1 MYQNVILK
9 SGNCSDFFLQNMVIE
24 NTKNNFFTL
33 SKKGHQLTNTS
44 PTLVS
49 SFNLGHHIIWKLP

>member
-1 MYQNVILK
+1 
-9 SGNCSDFFLQNMVIE
+9 MVIE

-49 SFNLGHHIIWKLP
+49 SFNHGHHIIELCFNGGAFGNKVSGAV